1 MNINEI
7 IKFNSVIVIQS
18 LPSGE
23 KETGKILVEE
33 LKKHHS
39 PETIELKKIKNSG
52 ELNLILSNIKENMLL
67 NPAFTPIINIE
78 THGCE
83 QGIGFADRSFME
95 WAELMDQLR
104 ELNRLRN
111 NQLIVCLS
119 CCFGI
124 TYLRQLQISKYS
136 SCGHLIAPK
145 VKISPSEILSSLLD
159 FFNGILTEELASLD
173 IALERLPKDKF
184 DFFRS
189 EEFFLNALTWTIINY
204 ENKKNGIKD
213 EVKKQLEML
222 INSPNSL
229 YFRLNESEREGFLN
243 AQYERVDSYMIDWEK
258 FIAGMSYIFLGED
271 KEGYANHVVECARDY
286 ISKNSEE

>member
-1 MNINEI
+1 M
-7 IKFNSVIVIQS
+7 
-18 LPSGE
+18 
-23 KETGKILVEE
+23 
-33 LKKHHS
+33 
-39 PETIELKKIKNSG
+39 
-52 ELNLILSNIKENMLL
+52 LST
-67 NPAFTPIINIE
+67 PGFTPIINIE

-83 QGIGFADRSFME
+83 QGIIFADGSFME

-124 TYLRQLQISKYS
+124 TYLRQLQISEYS

-145 VKISPSEILSSLLD
+145 VEIFPLDILSSLLD
-159 FFNGILTEELASLD
+159 FFNGILAEELASLD
-173 IALERLPKDKF
+173 VALERLPKDKF

-204 ENKKNGIKD
+204 EKKKGGIKD
-213 EVKKQLEML
+213 EVKRQLEML
-222 INSPNSL
+222 TNSPNSL
-229 YFRLNESEREGFLN
+229 YFQLSESEREGFLN
-243 AQYERVDSYMIDWEK
+243 AQYECVDSYMIDWEK
-258 FIAGMSYIFLGED
+258 FIVGMSYMFLGED
-271 KEGYANHVVECARDY
+271 KEGYTNHVIECARAY